1 MGLLLSV
8 AVYFILRD
16 WEITI
21 KCKSGNEVKFAYMTK
36 FEAEAFYTNISSITG
51 VELEQKK

>member
-51 VELEQKK
+51 VEHEQKK